1 MQAPNNWTGLK
12 LFVRVSEHTW
22 DWWLIPLNLRL
33 QTEPMCEW
41 GQCNTS
47 PYCIQAGCIHSVCQ
61 EHLSFLH
68 HYQGS
73 IDFNTVNI
81 HRTVWVYFLI
91 FPGSRDGI
99 LSEMIFKDHIIQYTP
114 CSLGSVQGNTSLGTV
129 FLDTLPRGN
138 IRNTSSRGK
147 HLQCSSNDA
156 DMHNVDICRQTKCHY
171 IECTDGTKLKQ

>member
-1 MQAPNNWTGLK
+1 M
-12 LFVRVSEHTW
+12 VSRSQYF
-22 DWWLIPLNLRL
+22 P
-33 QTEPMCEW
+33 
-41 GQCNTS
+41 
-47 PYCIQAGCIHSVCQ
+47 
-61 EHLSFLH
+61 FFH

-156 DMHNVDICRQTKCHY
+156 EKHNVDICRQSQNAITLVVLIRQNLNNRNKISY
-171 IECTDGTKLKQ
+171 KKF

>member
-1 MQAPNNWTGLK
+1 MFTLYNT
-12 LFVRVSEHTW
+12 FV
-22 DWWLIPLNLRL
+22 
-33 QTEPMCEW
+33 
-41 GQCNTS
+41 
-47 PYCIQAGCIHSVCQ
+47 
-61 EHLSFLH
+61 H

-91 FPGSRDGI
+91 FPRSRDGI

-129 FLDTLPRGN
+129 FSDTLPIGN

-147 HLQCSSNDA
+147 HFQCSSNDA
-156 DMHNVDICRQTKCHY
+156 ETLNVDIYWQSQNAITLVVLKRQN
-171 IECTDGTKLKQ
+171 